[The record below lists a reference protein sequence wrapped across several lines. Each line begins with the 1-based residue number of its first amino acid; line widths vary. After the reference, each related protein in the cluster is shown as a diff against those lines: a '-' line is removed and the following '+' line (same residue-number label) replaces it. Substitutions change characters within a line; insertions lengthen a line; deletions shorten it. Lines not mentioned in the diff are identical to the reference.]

1 MLVRPS
7 RSFKN
12 MPPYRQCPR
21 RSARLSALAQSFA
34 ITSTGSKMQP
44 HRDRTLSKS
53 TDKVRPTPNP
63 PARITR
69 GKGKGKAREA
79 TGPPAVASK
88 SSTPKL
94 PNITWGEARVQEL
107 VSWLVT
113 RPADRNILYHDRNQ
127 SGPAPPLTP
136 DQRPSGKQ
144 KKDIHAAIAKHIF
157 DGKDSEYSNDPD
169 RYTTSVCNRLT
180 AYVHT
185 LQAFAFLILT
195 SHSI

>member
-1 MLVRPS
+1 
-7 RSFKN
+7 

-34 ITSTGSKMQP
+34 ITSASSKMQQQ
-44 HRDRTLSKS
+44 RDGALSKS
-53 TDKVRPTPNP
+53 TGKARPTPNP
-63 PARITR
+63 PARTTR
-69 GKGKGKAREA
+69 GKGKGKAQEA
-79 TGPPAVASK
+79 TGPPAAASK

-94 PNITWGEARVQEL
+94 PNIIWGETRVQEL

-127 SGPAPPLTP
+127 SGPAPSLSP

-157 DGKDSEYSNDPD
+157 DGRDSEYSNDPD

-180 AYVHT
+180 AYVHS
-185 LQAFAFLILT
+185 LQVFVFLTGILT